1 METSLRSENIY
12 SLPVLYVIF
21 FVSGLAALLYQ
32 LLWQRALFGIYGTNT
47 ESVTIVV
54 AAFMLG
60 LGLGSVAGGKLSKIL
75 KYPLPVVFGL
85 LELFTGVY
93 GFVSLELFYWV
104 GSYTAGVS
112 VLMAGILAFLLVVF
126 PTSLMGATFPILVAY
141 VVKQT
146 NDVGRSVGTL
156 YFVNTLGSAAACF
169 IASVYLFNALGMR
182 GSVFFAAILDVLIG
196 VLILGLW
203 MIRRQK

>member
-85 LELFTGVY
+85 LELVTGVY
-93 GFVSLELFYWV
+93 GFVSLELCYWV
-104 GSYTAGVS
+104 GSYTAVVS

>member
-1 METSLRSENIY
+1 
-12 SLPVLYVIF
+12 
-21 FVSGLAALLYQ
+21 
-32 LLWQRALFGIYGTNT
+32 
-47 ESVTIVV
+47 
-54 AAFMLG
+54 
-60 LGLGSVAGGKLSKIL
+60 
-75 KYPLPVVFGL
+75 
-85 LELFTGVY
+85 
-93 GFVSLELFYWV
+93 V